1 MREHAPATGFTLLEL
16 MITVVIVAIL
26 ASVAVPSYMAHI
38 QSTRREEA
46 KKALLDAAQK
56 MESFYA
62 QNMKYDGATDNNG
75 DSTIFKKQVPDTGT
89 AHYLIK
95 IDSADK
101 YTYTLKAVRNGVQAN
116 DPCGDLVLKRDGT
129 QDVSDDATYSKAQC
143 W

>member
-56 MESFYA
+56 MESYFA
-62 QNMKYDGATDNNG
+62 QNMTYDVAKDI
-75 DSTIFKKQVPDTGT
+75 TIFKKQVPDSGT

-95 IDSADK
+95 IDSQTK
-101 YTYTLKAVRNGVQAN
+101 NSYTLKAVRNGVQAN